1 MNHINKERDYL
12 ETPVFYDNMRID
24 HFVPKETNCEFLK
37 VPKIKTIANLKEEF
51 NKALSLP
58 INSPTLE
65 ELVKAYYAEGI
76 PIAILIDD
84 NTRPNIHTR
93 AILPLLEKE
102 LIRYGVQKND
112 IKLVIATG
120 THTPP
125 TEEQIRNKILGE
137 LFENWKD
144 NIWVHDCDD
153 KEKHEFLGKSSLGT
167 PIFIDKRVLASCI
180 IIPLSDSEY
189 HYFAGVAGSVKL
201 FVPGVSARETVR
213 SNHARIF
220 DLRTGFKT
228 ECRMGNIEGNVSIQD
243 IREIVE
249 ILIEKLAC
257 KIFVIDA
264 IMHKK
269 SFVNIFAGNPLNIHE
284 KANEELAKI
293 RNVRIKERADLV
305 IISKPSVNFYQAG
318 KALNA
323 ASHAVKKGGSIY
335 LLAEC
340 EDGFGPEDYLQ
351 TMEEV
356 KNLEYKEAMQWIIK
370 NKCTEETFE
379 IGIQN
384 AVDIFRILQ
393 LTNGNIF
400 VYSKL
405 DQNILRN
412 VFRVKPISNEKSTR
426 DALRTFVRDFLE
438 QKKDALIH
446 VFEDFN
452 ILPISP

>member
-137 LFENWKD
+137 LFENWED

-153 KEKHEFLGKSSLGT
+153 K
-167 PIFIDKRVLASCI
+167 
-180 IIPLSDSEY
+180 
-189 HYFAGVAGSVKL
+189 
-201 FVPGVSARETVR
+201 
-213 SNHARIF
+213 
-220 DLRTGFKT
+220 
-228 ECRMGNIEGNVSIQD
+228 
-243 IREIVE
+243 
-249 ILIEKLAC
+249 
-257 KIFVIDA
+257 
-264 IMHKK
+264 
-269 SFVNIFAGNPLNIHE
+269 
-284 KANEELAKI
+284 
-293 RNVRIKERADLV
+293 
-305 IISKPSVNFYQAG
+305 
-318 KALNA
+318 
-323 ASHAVKKGGSIY
+323 
-335 LLAEC
+335 
-340 EDGFGPEDYLQ
+340 
-351 TMEEV
+351 
-356 KNLEYKEAMQWIIK
+356 
-370 NKCTEETFE
+370 
-379 IGIQN
+379 
-384 AVDIFRILQ
+384 
-393 LTNGNIF
+393 
-400 VYSKL
+400 
-405 DQNILRN
+405 
-412 VFRVKPISNEKSTR
+412 
-426 DALRTFVRDFLE
+426 
-438 QKKDALIH
+438 
-446 VFEDFN
+446 
-452 ILPISP
+452 